1 MLLEPR
7 LYAAGP
13 RLYAAGTGTAGCWNW
28 DYSRLGLALKLG
40 FKPGR
45 LGLALKLGF
54 KPGQQSL
61 ALSWELILGQLGLA
75 LSRVRGCIK
84 EELGNEL

>member
-28 DYSRLGLALKLG
+28 DYS
-40 FKPGR
+40 R